1 MGKKKTKTPVEHAF
15 GSAYGK
21 WLNLLENYEDFMEGR
36 IKANK
41 VKPFYIQPDLFT
53 IEEHKNNNEA
63 WEAQYHD
70 LMTIWGAN
78 AHGLRSSFKFKLKAT
93 DFLEFLRREKVV
105 SATTYLPFENVYLQV
120 EHEVEDDE
128 TPLSFLLFCERR
140 TLDQDYPELNLAAGE
155 EFICLT
161 PAGYKDTKG
170 VGSKGISKGITTYPI
185 EIHVLPNIDW
195 EMAVKESF
203 AKDGSPSIH
212 FSSSSPDKD
221 SYVEAI
227 PRGVNGEGWRQ
238 AKNTEYFMQDYLAFL
253 TMLQAQGV
261 KQTTHGSVKG
271 ANVVRRKPKHKNKH
285 PMYEYRVLELG
296 VGHEEP
302 AVNLQIPRECAKK
315 RLHAVRGFW
324 RHYKKPLKSGE
335 NKGKTKVFV
344 KDHWRGDKELG
355 VVRKDYALNTKRM
368 GE

>member
-15 GSAYGK
+15 GSAYGR

-36 IKANK
+36 IKDHQ
-41 VKPFYIQPDLFT
+41 VKPFYIQSELFRLEKRGSSQ
-53 IEEHKNNNEA
+53 EE
-63 WEAQYHD
+63 WRTQYHQ
-70 LMTIWGAN
+70 LMTIWAAN
-78 AHGLRSSFKFKLKAT
+78 AHGLRSSFKFKFDGM
-93 DFLEFLRREKVV
+93 DFLEFIQREKVLNI
-105 SATTYLPFENVYLQV
+105 TTYLPFENVYLQV
-120 EHEVEDDE
+120 GHEVAGEE
-128 TPLSFLLFCERR
+128 VTFLLFCERR
-140 TLDQDYPELNLAAGE
+140 TLDQDYPELNLPAGE

-161 PAGYKDTKG
+161 PAGYQSSGLFEGKTR
-170 VGSKGISKGITTYPI
+170 KGITTFPI
-185 EIHVLPNIDW
+185 EIHLLPNIDW
-195 EMAVKESF
+195 QMAVV
-203 AKDGSPSIH
+203 DGEDGGVPSIN
-212 FSSSSPDKD
+212 FSSSSSDE

-227 PRGVNGEGWRQ
+227 PRGVDGKGWRLSG
-238 AKNTEYFMQDYLAFL
+238 NTEYFFQDYLAFL

-271 ANVVRRKPKHKNKH
+271 ANVIRRKPKHKNKH

-324 RHYKKPLKSGE
+324 RYYKKPLKSGE

-355 VVRKDYALNTKRM
+355 VVRKDYALNTKNPKE
-368 GE
+368 G